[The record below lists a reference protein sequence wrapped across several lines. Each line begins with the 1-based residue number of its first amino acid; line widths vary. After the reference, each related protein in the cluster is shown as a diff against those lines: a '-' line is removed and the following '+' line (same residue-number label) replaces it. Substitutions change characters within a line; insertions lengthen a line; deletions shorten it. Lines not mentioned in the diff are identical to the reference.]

1 MAEVAGVYDATP
13 APRTPADVL
22 PRPPGDRTRRPYPRA
37 DGKRL
42 TESIT
47 DTAAA
52 VIAAGSHEAE
62 RRDPDHRRP
71 WIALI
76 DVDSH
81 QIDRI
86 NAEPHERKTNV
97 TILIDLIHLPPARSV
112 TWEVVAAGRLLAA
125 SVPGCGT
132 GLVRV
137 GPTRGRRPHCG
148 TLYWLA
154 APHQWVWRRDVAQLG
169 SALDWGSRG
178 RGFKSR
184 RPDQVVGHIP
194 SMDMPSWGPLGDQLS
209 DYAGQQRKGGLWQVR
224 SPGTTQS
231 RSVN

>member
-1 MAEVAGVYDATP
+1 MTFDTKGVMTRPEAPRPGTATQATSRKLDTRLSPREEALPQAHGRGRRVYDATP

-62 RRDPDHRRP
+62 RRDPDHSRP

-97 TILIDLIHLPPARSV
+97 TILIDLTHLPPARSV

-148 TLYWLA
+148 TLY
-154 APHQWVWRRDVAQLG
+154 
-169 SALDWGSRG
+169 
-178 RGFKSR
+178 
-184 RPDQVVGHIP
+184 
-194 SMDMPSWGPLGDQLS
+194 
-209 DYAGQQRKGGLWQVR
+209 
-224 SPGTTQS
+224 
-231 RSVN
+231 